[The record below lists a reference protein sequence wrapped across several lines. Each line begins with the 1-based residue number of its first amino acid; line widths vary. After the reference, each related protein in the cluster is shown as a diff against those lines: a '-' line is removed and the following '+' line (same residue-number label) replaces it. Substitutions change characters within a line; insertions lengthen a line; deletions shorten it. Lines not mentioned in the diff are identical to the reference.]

1 MQKQVKEVNITPY
14 LVFFFG
20 ILIALFV
27 YCIWRDN
34 KKREEQRVKEEAERE
49 KSENEKPNFFLE
61 QADPVTKILSFN
73 FGKEN
78 KEFQSQIDQKE
89 TFLFKKFKLVVQDV
103 YEKGNFKGIS
113 FELFRKN
120 ELNEYHFVEKI
131 EPKIDYAI
139 W

>member
-1 MQKQVKEVNITPY
+1 MQKQVKKVNITPY

-61 QADPVTKILSFN
+61 QADHITKIVSFN

-78 KEFQSQIDQKE
+78 KEFQSQIDKKE

-103 YEKGNFKGIS
+103 YEKGNFKGIF

-131 EPKIDYAI
+131 EPKIDYAL